1 MPPKKPQ
8 APLKKSRPLTYY
20 QMIIEM
26 LKFLE
31 VSIHTILFVRRV
43 YPSELFARRKK
54 YDAPVYQSRHPDLNK
69 YISDAVKA
77 VGDELTR
84 GSVERVVIVIR
95 DKDGVAMERFMFNF
109 SGIPSI
115 PQDADWQKWQSIE
128 TVMTA
133 ATLAQYFRSF
143 LIRLELI
150 EDQLGVIPP
159 EEWDVTFAIVLEMKD
174 GAVPADP
181 INKPRAKEKLAPVW
195 MPALV
200 QNTTAGTTDEAEN
213 HMVRA
218 VDTGLIN

>member
-84 GSVERVVIVIR
+84 VGGLLSFLSYGRNRINSLSYSPLITQQGSVERVVIVIR

-115 PQDADWQKWQSIE
+115 PQDAEWQKWQSIE

-150 EDQLGVIPP
+150 EDQLG
-159 EEWDVTFAIVLEMKD
+159 
-174 GAVPADP
+174 
-181 INKPRAKEKLAPVW
+181 
-195 MPALV
+195 
-200 QNTTAGTTDEAEN
+200 
-213 HMVRA
+213 
-218 VDTGLIN
+218 